1 MRTLR
6 AEKVQVSGELV
17 ELFAHDEH
25 DEQFKLV
32 FKPKVAITFANSLGV
47 AAQDAGDETPL
58 TVERE
63 IRPTSQITLQPTQ
76 SWNARIEWVARGFR
90 HRLVIDKS
98 RIRDI
103 ADMLHDFADRLEED
117 TL

>member
-6 AEKVQVSGELV
+6 AEKVQASHKSV
-17 ELFAHDEH
+17 ELLAHDEY

-32 FKPKVAITFANSLGV
+32 FNPRVAITFANSLGL

-63 IRPTSQITLQPTQ
+63 IRPTSRITLHRTKNR
-76 SWNARIEWVARGFR
+76 NARLEWVARGFR

-98 RIRDI
+98 RIREI
-103 ADMLHDFADRLEED
+103 ADRLHDLADQLED

>member
-6 AEKVQVSGELV
+6 AEKVQASDKSV
-17 ELFAHDEH
+17 ELLAHDEH
-25 DEQFKLV
+25 DEQYKLA
-32 FKPKVAITFANSLGV
+32 FKPRVAITFANSLGV

-63 IRPTSQITLQPTQ
+63 IRPTSRITVNGTKAN
-76 SWNARIEWVARGFR
+76 NARVEWEARGFR
-90 HRLVIDKS
+90 HRLLIDKT
-98 RIRDI
+98 RIREI
-103 ADMLHDFADRLEED
+103 ADQLHDFADRLED

>member
-1 MRTLR
+1 MITLR
-6 AEKVQVSGELV
+6 AETVQASDKSV
-17 ELFAHDEH
+17 ELIAHDDN

-32 FKPKVAITFANSLGV
+32 FTPKVAVTFANSLGV

-63 IRPTSQITLQPTQ
+63 IRPTSRIGIDRTKNR
-76 SWNARIEWVARGFR
+76 NARLEWVARGFR
-90 HRLVIDKS
+90 HRLVIDKT
-98 RIRDI
+98 RIREI
-103 ADMLHDFADRLEED
+103 ADLLHDFADRLED

>member
-6 AEKVQVSGELV
+6 AEKVQASGKSV
-17 ELFAHDEH
+17 ELLAHDDN

-32 FKPKVAITFANSLGV
+32 FTPKVAVTFANSLGV

-63 IRPTSQITLQPTQ
+63 IRATSRITVNGTKAN
-76 SWNARIEWVARGFR
+76 NARLEWEARGFR
-90 HRLVIDKS
+90 HRLVIDKT
-98 RIRDI
+98 RIREI
-103 ADMLHDFADRLEED
+103 ADQLHDFADRLEED